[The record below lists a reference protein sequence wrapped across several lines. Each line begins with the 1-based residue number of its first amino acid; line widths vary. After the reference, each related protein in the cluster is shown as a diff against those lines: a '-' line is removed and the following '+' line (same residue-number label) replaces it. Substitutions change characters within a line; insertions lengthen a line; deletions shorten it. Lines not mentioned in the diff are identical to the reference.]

1 MALRIARQRPILLA
15 AHANDYGFLQ
25 VRSRGH
31 HAVPPWYN
39 IQWSTCARCR
49 RRLYTQVVQGKSIPF
64 FQRSFIS
71 TTDPLNLSPSPPRP
85 QQAPA
90 IDLPLQSQTL
100 DRPRRRA
107 SAKAK
112 SPTIW
117 AYFELSK
124 PRLSFLIVLSTMS
137 AYAIAPYPAS
147 IPTLLFL
154 STGTYLCS
162 AGANTFNMLAEPEFD
177 ALMSRTRNRPLV
189 RKAVTPTQ
197 AKVVGITTSI
207 LGIGI
212 LSAINP
218 VVAAL
223 GAGNIVLYAAVYTPL
238 KRKTILN
245 TWIGSVVGG
254 IPPLMGWAACSP
266 FGDILSHPG
275 GLLLAGL
282 LFSWQFHHFNAL
294 SYTARHDYARAGYK
308 MMSVTNPALNARV
321 ALRYSLAC
329 IPLCWGLVAS
339 GLADP
344 FFLIDSSVV
353 NVWVA
358 WRAYRFWREGGEKGS
373 ARALFFAGL
382 IQLPAVLVLA
392 MLHKVGLWDWLWER
406 EDEVVEGDVEIQSVA
421 EVV

>member
-15 AHANDYGFLQ
+15 AHPIDHGFL
-25 VRSRGH
+25 RARLRDH
-31 HAVPPWYN
+31 NTVPSWHN
-39 IQWSTCARCR
+39 IQFTTCTRCR
-49 RRLYTQVVQGKSIPF
+49 RKLYTQVVRGKSIPF
-64 FQRSFIS
+64 FQRSFTS
-71 TTDPLNLSPSPPRP
+71 TIGPLNPSPSPPLP
-85 QQAPA
+85 QQAPV
-90 IDLPLQSQTL
+90 IDIPLQSPAL

-112 SPTIW
+112 SPTIST
-117 AYFELSK
+117 YLELSK
-124 PRLSFLIVLSTMS
+124 PRLSVLIVLSTMS

-162 AGANTFNMLAEPEFD
+162 AGANAFNMLAEPEFD

-189 RKAVTPTQ
+189 RNALTPTQ
-197 AKVVGITTSI
+197 TKAFSITTSI
-207 LGIGI
+207 LGVGI

-218 VVAAL
+218 TVAAL
-223 GAGNIVLYAAVYTPL
+223 GAGNIGLYAAVYTPL

-266 FGDILSHPG
+266 SGDILSHPG

-294 SYTARHDYARAGYK
+294 SYTTRHDYARAGYK

-329 IPLCWGLVAS
+329 IPLCWGLVAC
-339 GLADP
+339 GLVDP
-344 FFLIDSSVV
+344 FYLIDSSVV
-353 NVWVA
+353 NLWVA
-358 WRAYRFWREGGEKGS
+358 WRAYKFWREGGERGS

-406 EDEVVEGDVEIQSVA
+406 GDEVVEGDVEVQSIA
-421 EVV
+421 EVA